1 MEGIVINKESIS
13 VVSHHFLL
21 SGQIDMGKNV
31 LIFDSQLNR
40 NDLGEVKVVKRL
52 RKGVNE

>member
-1 MEGIVINKESIS
+1 
-13 VVSHHFLL
+13 
-21 SGQIDMGKNV
+21 

>member
-1 MEGIVINKESIS
+1 
-13 VVSHHFLL
+13 
-21 SGQIDMGKNV
+21 MGKNV